1 MSQAIEQLTRIFTT
15 MEAGRNAVRP
25 LKRGTTV
32 GIRILGEPG
41 EYTFERTA
49 QSAEIRPGAAVDPDF
64 ILTMGPNAVQQIH
77 DTEGNRIGDFGV
89 SFLKAMMAEEEEN
102 AVRVQLKAGL
112 FRLTRRG
119 YLKVLLLGGP
129 VVVAFMAKHGYVGP
143 TAVAKAIKKLKKG

>member
-1 MSQAIEQLTRIFTT
+1 MSQAIEQLTTIFTT
-15 MEAGRNAVRP
+15 MEAGKKAIGP

-32 GIRILGEPG
+32 GIRIVGDSND
-41 EYTFERTA
+41 YTFERN
-49 QSAEIRPGAAVDPDF
+49 SSGAEIREGRALDPDF
-64 ILTMGPNAVQQIH
+64 ILTMGTEAVAQIH
-77 DTEGNRIGDFGV
+77 DTKGGRIGDFGV
-89 SFLKAMMAEEEEN
+89 SFLKAMMAEEDDQ

-112 FRLTRRG
+112 FRLTRHG